1 VVLVA
6 QAPDQRSAKFKIRS
20 ALGQAPLPGLL
31 QPVSAAAESV
41 DVSLMAQLRSI
52 QSAMQGK
59 VLTVSLRD
67 ALSRG
72 LAASPQL
79 AVSYRS
85 IQQQQ
90 WQLIAARRDWYPNL
104 SVSARPLWGYQY
116 NTTISNYQP
125 YANSALNT
133 AFGIPITTW
142 QGSYTTAS
150 QVSPS
155 TTLTWTF
162 LKPQRTSAINSQLEL
177 LKQQRYLYAVS
188 ARSLIL
194 QIQQNYYMLQSLKDL
209 IRAYVNLSVTNLEEV
224 KVMEERFQTRL
235 VTVSD
240 LEQSRTQAL
249 NQMYQLIDFVN
260 QYQATSA
267 ALANLLGLETTTLLD
282 PSDGFG
288 QLQDWSLSLD
298 QTVAQALSLREEVKA
313 NLAAAQSY
321 DWDAKALI
329 QQYLP
334 NLFLFASATANQG
347 SGTFN
352 GDLSGMTQG
361 PANGSIWNPGASLG
375 IGLTWQLFDGGIYAA
390 QSSARKAL
398 AQQQLDQAQQT
409 RLDISQQIKT
419 AYAAYRNQRL
429 AIQTSTLAVQSA
441 LKAQAAAQARYRVGI
456 GDITTLVQATG
467 LYGNAL
473 FNLSNAQMSY
483 YTALASLYRYSAI
496 WPPGTDALVEQRSL
510 QLR

>member
-1 VVLVA
+1 MDVRLTAVPNQFQTA
-6 QAPDQRSAKFKIRS
+6 FNQAPRLSQE
-20 ALGQAPLPGLL
+20 PLPQLL
-31 QPVSAAAESV
+31 QEMSAAAASAG
-41 DVSLMAQLRSI
+41 STLTTQLLAI
-52 QSAMQGK
+52 QSGLK
-59 VLTVSLRD
+59 GTIRRLSLED
-67 ALSRG
+67 AVKTS

-79 AVSYRS
+79 AISYRS

-104 SVSARPLWGYQY
+104 SLSARPLWGYQFD
-116 NTTISNYQP
+116 TTIANYQP
-125 YANSALNT
+125 YIPP
-133 AFGIPITTW
+133 FKMPITTW

-150 QVSPS
+150 QVNPTS
-155 TTLTWTF
+155 TLSWTF
-162 LKPQRTSAINSQLEL
+162 LKPQRASAINAQLEL

-194 QIQQNYYMLQSLKDL
+194 QVQQNYYMLQSLKEL
-209 IRAYVNLSVTNLEEV
+209 IRAFVSLSMTNLEEV
-224 KVMEERFQTRL
+224 KVMEERFPARL

-240 LEQSRTQAL
+240 LEQSRSQAL
-249 NQMYQLIDFVN
+249 NQMYQLIEYVN

-267 ALANLLGLETTTLLD
+267 SLANLLGLSDATLLD

-288 QLQDWSLSLD
+288 ALQQWPLSLEQSMEQG
-298 QTVAQALSLREEVKA
+298 QTLREEVKA

-321 DWDAKALI
+321 SWDAKALI

-334 NLFLFASATANQG
+334 NLFVFASGSINQG
-347 SGTFN
+347 SGTFS
-352 GDLSGMTQG
+352 GDLSGVTQG
-361 PANGSIWNPGASLG
+361 PANGSIWNPSSSIG
-375 IGLTWQLFDGGIYAA
+375 IGLSWQLFDGGIYAA

-398 AQQQLDQAQQT
+398 AQQQRDQAQQT
-409 RLDISQQIKT
+409 RLDIAQQIKT
-419 AYAAYRNQRL
+419 AYAAYRNQRM
-429 AIQTSTLAVQSA
+429 AIDNSSQAVQSA

-473 FNLSNAQMSY
+473 FNLANAQMNY
-483 YTALASLYRYSAI
+483 YAALASLYRYSAI
-496 WPPGTDALVEQRSL
+496 WPPGTEALLEDRSL

>member
-1 VVLVA
+1 M
-6 QAPDQRSAKFKIRS
+6 
-20 ALGQAPLPGLL
+20 L
-31 QPVSAAAESV
+31 QPIRPAAAR
-41 DVSLMAQLRSI
+41 LGGNLTTQLNAI
-52 QSAMQGK
+52 QAGLQGK
-59 VLTVSLRD
+59 VRNLTLQE
-67 ALSRG
+67 AINQG

-104 SVSARPLWGYQY
+104 SLSARPLWGYQF
-116 NTTISNYQP
+116 NSTISNYQP

-133 AFGIPITTW
+133 ALGIPITTW
-142 QGSYTTAS
+142 QGSYTSAT
-150 QVSPS
+150 QVSPTS
-155 TTLTWTF
+155 TLSWTF
-162 LKPQRTSAINSQLEL
+162 FKPQRTSAINSQLEL
-177 LKQQRYLYAVS
+177 LNQQRYLYAVS

-209 IRAYVNLSVTNLEEV
+209 IRAFVNLSLTNLDEV
-224 KVMEERFQTRL
+224 KVMEERFPARL

-240 LEQSRTQAL
+240 LEQSRSQAL
-249 NQMYQLIDFVN
+249 NQMYQLIDYIN

-267 ALANLLGLETTTLLD
+267 TLANLLGLEDTTLLD
-282 PSDGFG
+282 PSEGFA
-288 QLQDWSLSLD
+288 QVQTWPFSLE
-298 QTVAQALSLREEVKA
+298 QTVAQGQTLREEVKA
-313 NLAAAQSY
+313 NLAAANSY
-321 DWDAKALI
+321 NWDAKALI

-334 NLFLFASATANQG
+334 NLALFASATANQG
-347 SGTFN
+347 TGIFN
-352 GDLSGMTQG
+352 GDLSGLTQG
-361 PANGSIWNPGASLG
+361 PANGSIWNPGGSLG

-398 AQQQLDQAQQT
+398 AQQQRDQAQQT

-429 AIQTSTLAVQSA
+429 AIENSSQAVQSA

-467 LYGNAL
+467 LYGSAL
-473 FNLSNAQMSY
+473 FNLANAQMSY
-483 YTALASLYRYSAI
+483 STALASLYRYSAI
-496 WPPGTDALVEQRSL
+496 WPPGTEALVEQRSQ